1 MGKEQKKVTIENVRL
16 VVVPVQNSLTVV
28 VRHKR
33 RKDTVVRETL
43 AHTRTRR
50 WKELRNSRRRRPV
63 SPIELRR
70 LVDGGAA
77 EGRWASPCGM
87 RHNDVETP
95 PPSIGRHFFFLKRV
109 TNPLENIPPQ
119 TLFPDRSS
127 GAYDFQVAE
136 KIGWKFNNYN
146 FFYVH

>member
-1 MGKEQKKVTIENVRL
+1 MKKTFRRDRKGRQTRMMGKEQRKVTIENVRL

-33 RKDTVVRETL
+33 RKDTVVRKTL

-95 PPSIGRHFFFLKRV
+95 PPSIGRHFFFWSALLTPLKTFHPKRC
-109 TNPLENIPPQ
+109 
-119 TLFPDRSS
+119 FPI
-127 GAYDFQVAE
+127 GAQERTIFR
-136 KIGWKFNNYN
+136 
-146 FFYVH
+146 